1 MLIFSYF
8 RNYDANLPH
17 KKEPRGVEDIITAS
31 QVAEILHIHVRT
43 VYRLTEEGVIPGSRI
58 GRSWRFNKKD
68 ILDLVSSRPETLL
81 DLEPEQKTAKETS
94 S

>member
-1 MLIFSYF
+1 MLKFSYF
-8 RNYDANLPH
+8 RNHNAHFPQ

-31 QVAEILHIHVRT
+31 QVAELLHIHVRT

-68 ILDLVSSRPETLL
+68 ILDLVSARQEKNIDFELNPNT
-81 DLEPEQKTAKETS
+81 PKAS
-94 S
+94 SS